1 MRNLC
6 WLLAV
11 PMAILPLGCA
21 IVGAGRDLLL
31 TPRQGHQLSGKRIF
45 YEEPAEERVLNQRR
59 SASERPWERTLK
71 HVTYVTLFTDAAV
84 GAAAGNLSQL
94 HEYHDF
100 LQTPYVPADDQGG
113 AALGGAPS
121 ARFGDIMTLAK
132 GYLEQL
138 PGPGNGS
145 YRFLEGGT
153 CFQLQCPSSSGS
165 QRRALWQVQRIRHR
179 DGDPGRHY
187 HYELKFSVTPL
198 EQQNWQPH
206 HQHHPHPMSYIQ
218 KESDYPRS
226 FGRLAHEQDFQAQRR
241 QDRERYG
248 AGGSAAGAGGGGN
261 AEQSQATFVHGIFQP
276 APPPPKLNIGEYL
289 KGAVAVAPGSPK
301 IELFPGLLNLGLRPN
316 YVVPTTFRP
325 SYPAALKFG
334 PHPELER
341 FPSHSGELGHAG
353 NGNGNVGAAPPG
365 AVTHHFHHHFYVAPG
380 AGDAQLHPEL
390 GYRLPSSSPAEPTTP
405 PNLYPHQQT
414 VQFPSSHSGSSE
426 SLEEQEQDLLL
437 RTPQI
442 YGQASKYQTAK
453 LPPLL
458 IYAGGSAGDEDKS
471 FVQSEPLEETVYRYS
486 EPDPLYV
493 HQNPIDVLP
502 DKQPQDEETEKAP
515 PVQVQDGDQRRGEQR
530 PVVSL
535 EQPELTTTAAATTAA
550 APALSA
556 TTTETASTERST
568 THVVPTTS
576 ASFVSTSTHFSPLRS
591 ISRYRTT
598 PKMTAGRSTTT
609 TTSTSTQAPLS
620 KWAKRRREQ
629 DSKAKSSHRHEAFV
643 STTPSTST
651 TSSTTTT
658 SSSTTSSSTTTSTTQ
673 TPPSTTAASTRVP
686 LAPPLPPAPPKEVVE
701 VLTQKSVSRS
711 VSIKV
716 GENGEEIPIIVDD
729 EENEVKPVLNN

>member
-11 PMAILPLGCA
+11 PMAITSFLFRLKVISSFRVQLPLGCA

-31 TPRQGHQLSGKRIF
+31 TPKQGHQLSGKRIF
-45 YEEPAEERVLNQRR
+45 YEEPAEERVLSQRR
-59 SASERPWERTLK
+59 SSSTRPWERTLK

-100 LQTPYVPADDQGG
+100 LQTPYVPADDQIG

-138 PGPGNGS
+138 PGPGNAS

-153 CFQLQCPSSSGS
+153 CFQLQCPSASGK

-179 DGDPGRHY
+179 DGDTGRHY

-198 EQQNWQPH
+198 EHNYH
-206 HQHHPHPMSYIQ
+206 HHPHPMSYIQ

-226 FGRLAHEQDFQAQRR
+226 FGRLAHQDQDFQAQRR
-241 QDRERYG
+241 QDRQRYG
-248 AGGSAAGAGGGGN
+248 AGGGAA

-276 APPPPKLNIGEYL
+276 APPPPPKLNIGEYL

-325 SYPAALKFG
+325 SYPAAPKFG

-341 FPSHSGELGHAG
+341 FPSPSGELGNAATPG
-353 NGNGNVGAAPPG
+353 ELGAISG
-365 AVTHHFHHHFYVAPG
+365 GVTHHFHHHFYVAPG
-380 AGDAQLHPEL
+380 AGAAQLHPEL
-390 GYRLPSSSPAEPTTP
+390 GYRLPSSSPPEPTTP
-405 PNLYPHQQT
+405 PNLYPQQQT
-414 VQFPSSHSGSSE
+414 VQFPSSNSGSSE

-471 FVQSEPLEETVYRYS
+471 FVQSEPLEESVYRYS

-502 DKQPQDEETEKAP
+502 QEEETEKTP
-515 PVQVQDGDQRRGEQR
+515 PVEVQDGDQKRGEQR
-530 PVVSL
+530 PVSVSL
-535 EQPELTTTAAATTAA
+535 EQPKLTTTAAAT
-550 APALSA
+550 S
-556 TTTETASTERST
+556 TTTETARTERST
-568 THVVPTTS
+568 TPREIPTTS

-598 PKMTAGRSTTT
+598 PKITAGRSTTT
-609 TTSTSTQAPLS
+609 TTSTSTQPPLS

-643 STTPSTST
+643 STTSSPTSPT
-651 TSSTTTT
+651 TTTT
-658 SSSTTSSSTTTSTTQ
+658 SSTQ

-686 LAPPLPPAPPKEVVE
+686 MAPLLLPAPSKEVVE

-729 EENEVKPVLNN
+729 DENEVKPVLNT

>member
-1 MRNLC
+1 MSNLC

-59 SASERPWERTLK
+59 SQSARPWERTLK
-71 HVTYVTLFTDAAV
+71 HVTYVTLFTDAAM

-100 LQTPYVPADDQGG
+100 LQAPYAPADDQRGG
-113 AALGGAPS
+113 AATGGAPS

-138 PGPGNGS
+138 PGPGNASS
-145 YRFLEGGT
+145 YRFVEGGT
-153 CFQLQCPSSSGS
+153 CYQLNCPNSNPK

-179 DGDPGRHY
+179 DGDKGRHY
-187 HYELKFSVTPL
+187 HYEMKFSVTPL
-198 EQQNWQPH
+198 DHKAWQPH
-206 HQHHPHPMSYIQ
+206 HQQMSYIQ
-218 KESDYPRS
+218 KESDYPAS
-226 FGRLAHEQDFQAQRR
+226 FGRLAHDQGFAQRR

-248 AGGSAAGAGGGGN
+248 AAAGGSGGN

-276 APPPPKLNIGEYL
+276 APPPKLNIGEYL
-289 KGAVAVAPGSPK
+289 KGAVAQGGPK

-325 SYPAALKFG
+325 SYPAALKFDT
-334 PHPELER
+334 HPELER
-341 FPSHSGELGHAG
+341 FPTHNGELGKAG
-353 NGNGNVGAAPPG
+353 NAGPAVPGDLAGISG

-390 GYRLPSSSPAEPTTP
+390 GYRLPNSSPQEPITP
-405 PNLYPHQQT
+405 ASNLYTHHQT
-414 VQFPSSHSGSSE
+414 VQFPSSNSGSSE

-458 IYAGGSAGDEDKS
+458 IYAGGSSGDEDKS

-493 HQNPIDVLP
+493 HQNPIDVLQ
-502 DKQPQDEETEKAP
+502 DKQPPEEETDRGQHQELAS
-515 PVQVQDGDQRRGEQR
+515 DQKRGEQR

-535 EQPELTTTAAATTAA
+535 EQPELSTTAAATTAA
-550 APALSA
+550 TPSPSA
-556 TTTETASTERST
+556 GTTTETASTERST
-568 THVVPTTS
+568 PVIPTTS
-576 ASFVSTSTHFSPLRS
+576 ASFVSTSTHFSPLRT

-598 PKMTAGRSTTT
+598 PKITAGRSTTT
-609 TTSTSTQAPLS
+609 TTSTSTEPPLN
-620 KWAKRRREQ
+620 KWAKRRKEH

-643 STTPSTST
+643 STTSSTST
-651 TSSTTTT
+651 T
-658 SSSTTSSSTTTSTTQ
+658 STTTSTT
-673 TPPSTTAASTRVP
+673 PPPSSTTAPSTRVP
-686 LAPPLPPAPPKEVVE
+686 LAPPLPPAPPSKEVVE

-729 EENEVKPVLNN
+729 EENEVKPVLTN

>member
-11 PMAILPLGCA
+11 PIAILPLGCA

-31 TPRQGHQLSGKRIF
+31 TPKQGHQLSGKRIF
-45 YEEPAEERVLNQRR
+45 YEEPTEERVLDQRR
-59 SASERPWERTLK
+59 SSSERPWERTLK

-94 HEYHDF
+94 HGYHDF
-100 LQTPYVPADDQGG
+100 LQTPYVLADEQR
-113 AALGGAPS
+113 GAPS
-121 ARFGDIMTLAK
+121 ARFGDIMTLAR

-138 PGPGNGS
+138 PGAAANGS
-145 YRFLEGGT
+145 YRFVEGGT
-153 CFQLQCPSSSGS
+153 CFQLNCPTSNSK

-179 DGDPGRHY
+179 DGDKGRHY
-187 HYELKFSVTPL
+187 HYEMKFSVTPL
-198 EQQNWQPH
+198 DHTAWQPH
-206 HQHHPHPMSYIQ
+206 HHQMSYIQ

-226 FGRLAHEQDFQAQRR
+226 FGRLAHDQDFAQRR

-248 AGGSAAGAGGGGN
+248 AAAGGSGGNGGN

-276 APPPPKLNIGEYL
+276 APPPKLNIGEYL
-289 KGAVAVAPGSPK
+289 KGAVAQGSPK

-341 FPSHSGELGHAG
+341 FPSHNSELGSVGHVGNVASAAPGELASI
-353 NGNGNVGAAPPG
+353 PG
-365 AVTHHFHHHFYVAPG
+365 AITHHFHHHFYVAPG

-390 GYRLPSSSPAEPTTP
+390 GYRLPSSSPPEPAP
-405 PNLYPHQQT
+405 PAGNTASNLYAHHQT
-414 VQFPSSHSGSSE
+414 VQFPSSNSGSTE

-437 RTPQI
+437 RAPQI

-458 IYAGGSAGDEDKS
+458 IYAAGSAGDEDKS

-493 HQNPIDVLP
+493 HQNPIDVLQ
-502 DKQPQDEETEKAP
+502 DKQPQDGETAKG
-515 PVQVQDGDQRRGEQR
+515 QHHVQDRDQKRGEQR
-530 PVVSL
+530 PAVSL
-535 EQPELTTTAAATTAA
+535 EQPEPTTTVAATTPA
-550 APALSA
+550 APSLSA
-556 TTTETASTERST
+556 TTTETASTERS

-598 PKMTAGRSTTT
+598 PKITAGRSTTT
-609 TTSTSTQAPLS
+609 TTSTSTEPPLS
-620 KWAKRRREQ
+620 KWAKRRKEQ

-643 STTPSTST
+643 STT
-651 TSSTTTT
+651 SST
-658 SSSTTSSSTTTSTTQ
+658 STTTSTTQ
-673 TPPSTTAASTRVP
+673 TPPSTTAASARVP

>member
-11 PMAILPLGCA
+11 PIAILPLGCA

-59 SASERPWERTLK
+59 SQSARPWERTLK
-71 HVTYVTLFTDAAV
+71 HVTYVTLFTDAAM

-100 LQTPYVPADDQGG
+100 LQTPYAPADDQRGG
-113 AALGGAPS
+113 AATGGAPS

-138 PGPGNGS
+138 PGPGNASS
-145 YRFLEGGT
+145 YRFVEGGT
-153 CFQLQCPSSSGS
+153 CYQLNCPNSNPK

-179 DGDPGRHY
+179 DGDKGRHY
-187 HYELKFSVTPL
+187 HYEMKFSVTPL
-198 EQQNWQPH
+198 DHKAWQPH
-206 HQHHPHPMSYIQ
+206 HQQMSYIQ
-218 KESDYPRS
+218 KESDYPAS
-226 FGRLAHEQDFQAQRR
+226 FGRLAHDQGFAQRR

-248 AGGSAAGAGGGGN
+248 AAAGGSGGN
-261 AEQSQATFVHGIFQP
+261 AEQSQATFVHGIFQT
-276 APPPPKLNIGEYL
+276 APPPKLNIGEYL
-289 KGAVAVAPGSPK
+289 KGAVAQGGPK

-334 PHPELER
+334 THPELER
-341 FPSHSGELGHAG
+341 FPTHNGELGNAG
-353 NGNGNVGAAPPG
+353 NAGPAVTADLAGISG

-390 GYRLPSSSPAEPTTP
+390 GYRLPNSSPPEPITP
-405 PNLYPHQQT
+405 ASNLYTHHQT
-414 VQFPSSHSGSSE
+414 VQFPSSNSGSSE

-458 IYAGGSAGDEDKS
+458 IYAGGSSGDEDKS
-471 FVQSEPLEETVYRYS
+471 FVRSEPLEETVYRYS

-493 HQNPIDVLP
+493 HQNPIDVLQ
-502 DKQPQDEETEKAP
+502 DKQPPEEETE
-515 PVQVQDGDQRRGEQR
+515 RGQH
-530 PVVSL
+530 
-535 EQPELTTTAAATTAA
+535 QELAT
-550 APALSA
+550 PSPSA
-556 TTTETASTERST
+556 GTTTETASTERST
-568 THVVPTTS
+568 HVIPTTS
-576 ASFVSTSTHFSPLRS
+576 ASFVSTSTHFSPLRT

-598 PKMTAGRSTTT
+598 PKITAGRSTTT
-609 TTSTSTQAPLS
+609 TTSTSTEPPLN
-620 KWAKRRREQ
+620 KWAKRRKEQ
-629 DSKAKSSHRHEAFV
+629 DTKAKSSHRHEAFV
-643 STTPSTST
+643 STTSSTST
-651 TSSTTTT
+651 T
-658 SSSTTSSSTTTSTTQ
+658 STTTSTTPP
-673 TPPSTTAASTRVP
+673 PPSTTAPSTRVP
-686 LAPPLPPAPPKEVVE
+686 LAPPLPPAPPSKEVVE

-711 VSIKV
+711 VSMKV

-729 EENEVKPVLNN
+729 EENEVKPVLTN